1 MFDKYNFAI
10 VNFCMPLRGLQ
21 SSLLCK
27 VFLRMLQRKVVF
39 EAYRVQKSF
48 CCCVAGFVLL
58 ECFST
63 YLAVSFYGICL
74 RLHFIFLFS
83 SILGILLYWFS
94 LSM

>member
-1 MFDKYNFAI
+1 MFDNYNFAI

-21 SSLLCK
+21 SFLLCK
-27 VFLRMLQRKVVF
+27 VSLRMLQRKVVF

-58 ECFST
+58 ECFSST

-74 RLHFIFLFS
+74 RLHFILFI

-94 LSM
+94 FSM